1 MPTYS
6 VSIDIAAPPEEVYAL
21 VSDLTRHPEWAADP
35 IEVTPVGDGP
45 VAVGKEY
52 RTKAVS
58 RGKTI
63 TAELKVTEMTPP
75 TRFAF
80 SVRDLTGD
88 YLHEFR
94 VVPRGPGTHVERNV
108 TATLGLKQRAL
119 FMVVFRPIKLPN
131 TQAAM
136 TRLKERLEART
147 A

>member
-1 MPTYS
+1 
-6 VSIDIAAPPEEVYAL
+6 
-21 VSDLTRHPEWAADP
+21 
-35 IEVTPVGDGP
+35 
-45 VAVGKEY
+45 
-52 RTKAVS
+52 
-58 RGKTI
+58 
-63 TAELKVTEMTPP
+63 MTPP